1 MLTNL
6 AQELVNAHT
15 GYGPLDE
22 PKPTLYVQN
31 EATAALL
38 SRTVTANQKV
48 LSKLQ
53 VSQQHPALPIAK
65 PGMTLEQ
72 LARIGIQDPATSW
85 SVFQALWT
93 ELTAT
98 GPFPGLEGNFQPR
111 PPILVTVDGLSH
123 WMKNSEYRSAEF
135 EPIHAHN
142 LVFVRHFLSLLK
154 PGAGK
159 PTLPNGGLLL
169 YATSTSNSP
178 SIYELD
184 IALKQL
190 EARTAGVSPQDP
202 TFPQADIYKRPDT
215 RILDAFSV
223 PQPTSPK
230 EGKLELQALGGLTR
244 DETRGFMEYFARSGL
259 LRENINDEWVGE
271 KWSLAAGGVVGELEK
286 LGKRLRVIA

>member
-1 MLTNL
+1 M
-6 AQELVNAHT
+6 VNAHT

-22 PKPTLYVQN
+22 SKPTLYVQN

-53 VSQQHPALPIAK
+53 VSRQHPALPVAK

-72 LARIGIQDPATSW
+72 LAKIGIQDPATSW

-98 GPFPGLEGNFQPR
+98 GPSPGLEGNFQRR

-135 EPIHAHN
+135 EPIHAHD

-190 EARTAGVSPQDP
+190 EAHTADVSPQDP
-202 TFPQADIYKRPDT
+202 AFPQADIYRRPDT
-215 RILDAFSV
+215 RIVDAFSV
-223 PQPTSPK
+223 PKPTSPK
-230 EGKLELQALGGLTR
+230 EGKLELQTLSGLTR